1 MYEQD
6 DLFDKSPDFT
16 EETITEK
23 KPIYNN
29 APQDFYARS
38 KELRINSLLVAVY
51 IGVQLILSFFAG
63 MYVDATYSYLEEAL
77 NNVEETVAVDF
88 SISSN
93 PEESTKDDYPYVI
106 TIFGEFKNNYER
118 EIPEFYIDIELFDI
132 ENKSIGIHSIS
143 RKEFLTSQT
152 FNFSEEVLSSAEVI
166 TYTKQISAAPPTLIT
181 NGIYLLITVVIGISL
196 VLIDK
201 ERFITDFKSFK
212 KDYKGYIT
220 QMFIGFLM
228 IYGVLIASSMLLS
241 FFGITETSNNE
252 LLIQQMFDD
261 NPYNLAILFF
271 NLVIFTPV
279 IEELIFRKVM
289 FSYLEPRLKPVL
301 TIILTGLIFAFM
313 HIQGDY
319 IQMIPYGGMG
329 IVLGYVYYKSNR
341 NIYASIGSHLLN
353 NLFSW
358 LVYVLTIYG
367 LLQL

>member
-16 EETITEK
+16 QETITEK

-77 NNVEETVAVDF
+77 NNVEETVTVDF
-88 SISSN
+88 SVAPN
-93 PEESTKDDYPYVI
+93 LEESTKEDYPYVI

-118 EIPEFYIDIELFDI
+118 EIPEFYVDIELFDI
-132 ENKSIGIHSIS
+132 GNKSIGIHSIS

-196 VLIDK
+196 LLIDK
-201 ERFITDFKSFK
+201 EKFITDFKSFK

>member
-16 EETITEK
+16 QETITEK

-77 NNVEETVAVDF
+77 NNVEETVTVDF
-88 SISSN
+88 SVAPN
-93 PEESTKDDYPYVI
+93 LEESTKEDYPYVI

-118 EIPEFYIDIELFDI
+118 EIPEFYVDIELFDI
-132 ENKSIGIHSIS
+132 GNKSIGIHSIS

-201 ERFITDFKSFK
+201 EKFITDFKSFK